1 MAKSPLTPNN
11 QFGLSNFSPEDVQKV
26 YDIQAAANSVLPT
39 VFQGNYNAVSRHI
52 EGDLFPVLRK
62 LKISFYAY
70 SPIAGGFLVQDRA
83 KLEAN
88 AGSPRF
94 DPETMIGKMYI
105 TLYSRKSLLE
115 ALDVWADIA
124 KDAGLSKAALAYRW
138 IVYHSA
144 LKKEYGDQVIIGA
157 SRLTQLEE
165 TLAAVEAGPLDA
177 AIAKRVDDIWGAV
190 KHEAPRDN
198 WKDYANA
205 SA

>member
-1 MAKSPLTPNN
+1 M
-11 QFGLSNFSPEDVQKV
+11 QFGLSNFPPEDVQKV

-83 KLEAN
+83 TLEAKS
-88 AGSPRF
+88 GERRF
-94 DPETMIGKMYI
+94 DPESFLGKMYLS
-105 TLYSRKSLLE
+105 LYGGKSLFE

-138 IVYHSA
+138 IVHHST
-144 LKKEYGDQVIIGA
+144 LKKEYGDQVIIGS
-157 SRLTQLEE
+157 SRFSQVEE

-177 AIAKRVDDIWGAV
+177 AIAKRVDDIWETV
-190 KHEAPRDN
+190 KHEAPTDN
-198 WKDYANA
+198 WKDYAA
-205 SA
+205 KTPIQV